1 MRILRSLGDWAL
13 FTSVFIALC
22 AVAMTASALYFY
34 NLPPH
39 PLLLL
44 FVFSGTLCSYNFHW
58 MLTPE
63 LYGENSKAAWSYRHK
78 KLHAFLFAI
87 AGIASVC
94 CVWLLRAHWP
104 WLLLTAFITFLYS
117 APKLTFRPFT
127 WLRQVAVGKTAFLA
141 LAWTHI
147 PFILPLL
154 ISGAVWRTQDYL
166 LIFNR
171 FYLIYPICI
180 LFDHRDREADRREGI
195 RSLVT
200 QLPDAG
206 IARLFFGSMTVFF
219 ASLVALGFMGQSPWT
234 LAWLALPGVLL
245 VYLYRAAL
253 RERSDYFYYFVL
265 DGLMALSSVGL
276 LMAVFT

>member
-1 MRILRSLGDWAL
+1 MRFLRSIADWLL

-34 NLPPH
+34 GLPADW
-39 PLLLL
+39 LLLA

-58 MLTPE
+58 MLTPA
-63 LYGENSKAAWSYRHK
+63 LYGENSKAAWSFRHK
-78 KLHAFLFAI
+78 KLHAFLFVLS
-87 AGIASVC
+87 GIVSAY
-94 CVWLLRAHWP
+94 CVVLLRAHWP

-117 APKLTFRPFT
+117 APKIPLRPFT

-154 ISGAVWRTQDYL
+154 LSGSSWRIEDHL

-180 LFDHRDREADRREGI
+180 LFDRRDRESDRKEGI

-206 IARLFFGSMTVFF
+206 IARLFAGAMVAFFGSLAGLSYYHPHF
-219 ASLVALGFMGQSPWT
+219 WT
-234 LAWLALPGVLL
+234 IAWLGLPGFLL
-245 VYLYRAAL
+245 VFLYRSAL